1 MTQIKEIDYTKVF
14 VVIPAFNEEQS
25 IGKVI
30 HDIPNVPRK
39 NITVVNNGSTDST
52 QKVAEESG
60 ATVLSEAR
68 KGYGWACLKGCE
80 YVAKMKGETIVFLD
94 GDYSDY
100 PDQLPSVI
108 APIYEQNMDLVIG
121 SRVLG
126 SREKGSMT
134 IPQSFGNWLSS
145 KLLFLFYG
153 VNYTDLGPFRAIRFE
168 SYKSL
173 SMSDKTY
180 GWTIEMQIK
189 AAQKKMNYCEVPVD
203 YKVRIGQS
211 KVSGT
216 IKGAVMAGIKIIFAV
231 FKYKFTK

>member
-1 MTQIKEIDYTKVF
+1 MTQNKEIDYTKIF

-25 IGKVI
+25 IDKVI
-30 HDIPNVPRK
+30 NDIPYIPRE
-39 NITVVNNGSTDST
+39 NIIVVNNGSTDKTHQVVEST
-52 QKVAEESG
+52 G
-60 ATVLSEAR
+60 ATALLEPR

-80 YVAKMKGETIVFLD
+80 YVEKMKGDTIVFLD

-100 PDQLPSVI
+100 PEQLLRVV
-108 APIYEQNMDLVIG
+108 APIYEQDMDLVIG
-121 SRVLG
+121 SRALG
-126 SREKGSMT
+126 TREKGSMT
-134 IPQSFGNWLSS
+134 VPQRFGNWLAS
-145 KLLFLFYG
+145 KLLKSFYG

-173 SMSDKTY
+173 AMSDKTY

-189 AAQKKMNYCEVPVD
+189 AAKKNMKYCEVPVD
-203 YKVRIGQS
+203 YKARIGQS

-231 FKYKFTK
+231 FKYKFIK